1 MMKQSIKRMVLTGA
15 AVTVMLSFAAPAMAK
30 PKVVEGGPGVVD
42 PVVDP
47 PVNDRS
53 PLCDLTPFGCGNNPN
68 PVADP
73 GENPVA
79 EPPGNNDPVADPPTN
94 NDPVAEPPTNNDPGN
109 EESGT
114 SGSGGSSGGISS
126 VSETID
132 HGGTFVSGFLPTAL
146 TDTMDD
152 VGDSVKKN
160 LPAPVAESLPDS
172 GGGWAFLVL
181 VAAAVIAVG
190 FAIRSMVRRSTSVTR
205 TAQQ

>member
-79 EPPGNNDPVADPPTN
+79 EPPGNNDPVADPPT
-94 NDPVAEPPTNNDPGN
+94 DNDPGN

-132 HGGTFVSGFLPTAL
+132 RGGTFVSGFLPTAL

>member
-1 MMKQSIKRMVLTGA
+1 MKQSIKRMVLTGA

-79 EPPGNNDPVADPPTN
+79 EPPGNNDPVTDPPT
-94 NDPVAEPPTNNDPGN
+94 DNDPGN

-132 HGGTFVSGFLPTAL
+132 RGGTFVSGFLPTAL
-146 TDTMDD
+146 MDTMDD